1 MGCISFSRSCL
12 FLAAISPRGQDARL
26 PPAVRPF
33 RKASRDGEAS
43 RGTPRRLQVRILW
56 GVLLS
61 PVPACFSQQS
71 RPAGTLPAPETPGA
85 SPWIGVPLA
94 LAVLA
99 LVCLIDLLIPGP
111 AAGSGSGDR
120 FVAAKIKFAPGRPA
134 RSAVQIFE
142 GSSSGPRPPHLAV
155 SCDVRRLRCVRLTC
169 LPGNPGRKPGDRFG

>member
-1 MGCISFSRSCL
+1 MPASHRPSG
-12 FLAAISPRGQDARL
+12 RL
-26 PPAVRPF
+26 SE
-33 RKASRDGEAS
+33 ASRDGEAS

-56 GVLLS
+56 GVFLS

-99 LVCLIDLLIPGP
+99 LVCLIALLIPRP

-142 GSSSGPRPPHLAV
+142 GSSSGPRPPHLAAPPRLAV
-155 SCDVRRLRCVRLTC
+155 SDDVRRLRCVRLTC
-169 LPGNPGRKPGDRFG
+169 HLGNPGRKPGDRFTVG